1 MSNKTNIKVGKV
13 NYLRGKSGFNVKDL
27 IKILNLLEP
36 NALINFGVINSDGI
50 VFSQDDNF
58 IFDLDKS
65 GNIMEEY
72 DTVNIL
78 TNNK

>member
-1 MSNKTNIKVGKV
+1 MSKLKNINVGKI
-13 NYLRGKSGFNVKDL
+13 NYLRGKDVFNVKDL
-27 IKILNLLEP
+27 IKVLNLLEP
-36 NALINFGVINSDGI
+36 STKVNFGVINSDGI

-72 DTVNIL
+72 DTLNIL
-78 TNNK
+78 TNNQ